1 MMFDGHSAY
10 LEEEAQITAYASV
23 ACLTAFIF
31 DCMLSIGEEV
41 NIYQR
46 GRLSKPVITYSL
58 ARLTTAAVLACSV
71 AQNTAPS
78 LYSESFAIIVYALW
92 WISSSLTS
100 LLFFFRVRAVF
111 SRSPKTKFAFLVL
124 WVLTTLAPIPLL
136 WSLYPLGCPD
146 VGHRGNICNQKTWSA
161 VFFFLVV
168 MMHDT
173 LVFVY
178 VSYEL
183 SNSSVT
189 GRCDL
194 RTLATGNGLHNVSK
208 LLLRTGQLYYG
219 ATVII
224 LIIATIALLRSIP
237 FYIIFVSMHQVVSC
251 VLACRVFRM
260 VLLCDRE
267 LGPKNGEIRTAEVEA
282 MVAAAIAGAEVTNA
296 V

>member
-1 MMFDGHSAY
+1 MLDIHSAY
-10 LEEEAQITAYASV
+10 LEKEAQITAYASV
-23 ACLTAFIF
+23 ACLTAFIY
-31 DCMLSIGEEV
+31 DCILSIGEEV

-46 GRLSKPVITYSL
+46 RRLSKPVITYSL
-58 ARLTTAAVLACSV
+58 AR
-71 AQNTAPS
+71 
-78 LYSESFAIIVYALW
+78 
-92 WISSSLTS
+92 SLTS

-111 SRSPKTKFAFLVL
+111 SRSPKAKFAFLVL

-183 SNSSVT
+183 GNSSMT

-194 RTLATGNGLHNVSK
+194 RTLVTGNGLHNVSK

-267 LGPKNGEIRTAEVEA
+267 LGPKNREMRAAEVEA